1 MSKTTGSGSRQPAS
15 GIRYMV
21 VVSAVAMLSLSA
33 SAFAQKKGDTPP
45 KSDNYD
51 ELVSRY
57 LTEARKQATGDA
69 PASSMWMNSLMGDL
83 RARQLNDLLT
93 VRVEE
98 SITASGTADSAVSK
112 SGKATAGVPTLF
124 GLEAKLPS
132 SINPSNLVS
141 TTSDTSFKGAGTTT
155 RAGALS
161 ARLTARVAEV
171 LPNGDLFIEGVR
183 EIEINGD
190 RQIVVLTGIARV
202 ADINQ
207 ANVVP
212 SAALGQLRIRY
223 FGRGLMKD
231 SLSPGWLI
239 RVINKIF

>member
-1 MSKTTGSGSRQPAS
+1 MTK
-15 GIRYMV
+15 ILL
-21 VVSAVAMLSLSA
+21 AVAILCLSSP
-33 SAFAQKKGDTPP
+33 AFAQKKGDTPP

-57 LTEARKQATGDA
+57 LSDARKQAAGE
-69 PASSMWMNSLMGDL
+69 PSSANTWMNGLMGDL
-83 RARQLNDLLT
+83 RARHVNDLLT

-112 SGKATAGVPTLF
+112 SGSAAAGVGSFF
-124 GLEAKLPS
+124 GLENKLPS
-132 SINPSNLVS
+132 SIDAANLVAGK
-141 TTSDTSFKGAGTTT
+141 SDTQFKGAGVTT

-202 ADINQ
+202 ADINP

-239 RVINKIF
+239 RILNKIF

>member
-1 MSKTTGSGSRQPAS
+1 MTKSITTATGNRRPAT
-15 GIRYMV
+15 
-21 VVSAVAMLSLSA
+21 AVIAIVATLVLA
-33 SAFAQKKGDTPP
+33 APAFAQKKGDTPA

-57 LTEARKQATGDA
+57 LSEARKQAAGESAT
-69 PASSMWMNSLMGDL
+69 ASSWMNGLMGDL
-83 RARQLNDLLT
+83 RARSVNDLLT

-124 GLEAKLPS
+124 GLETKLPS
-132 SINPSNLVS
+132 SVNPANLVS
-141 TTSDTSFKGAGTTT
+141 TNSDTSFKGAGTTT

-223 FGRGLMKD
+223 FGRGLIKD
-231 SLSPGWLI
+231 SLTPGWLI

>member
-1 MSKTTGSGSRQPAS
+1 MTKTLEFGNVR
-15 GIRYMV
+15 
-21 VVSAVAMLSLSA
+21 SACVWLAMALCLSA
-33 SAFAQKKGDTPP
+33 PAYAQKKNDAPV

-51 ELVSRY
+51 ELITRY
-57 LTEARKQATGDA
+57 LTDARQQAAGE
-69 PASSMWMNSLMGDL
+69 PASAAAWMNGLMGDL
-83 RARQLNDLLT
+83 RARHVNDLIT

-112 SGKATAGVPTLF
+112 SGTASAAVPNLF
-124 GLEAKLPS
+124 GLETKLPS
-132 SINPSNLVS
+132 SITPANLVS
-141 TTSDTSFKGAGTTT
+141 AKSETGFKGAGTTT

-202 ADINQ
+202 ADINP

>member
-1 MSKTTGSGSRQPAS
+1 MSKH
-15 GIRYMV
+15 V
-21 VVSAVAMLSLSA
+21 FAVALVTAVCLA
-33 SAFAQKKGDTPP
+33 SPALAQKKGDTPA

-57 LTEARKQATGDA
+57 LSEARKQAAGEPVAAATWMSSL
-69 PASSMWMNSLMGDL
+69 ASDL
-83 RARQLNDLLT
+83 RARSVNDLLT

-98 SITASGTADSAVSK
+98 VITASGTADAAVSK
-112 SGKATAGVPTLF
+112 SGRAIAGVPTFF
-124 GLEAKLPS
+124 GLENKLPS
-132 SINPSNLVS
+132 DVNPANLVS
-141 TTSDTSFKGAGTTT
+141 TLSETDFKGAGATT

-161 ARLTARVAEV
+161 ARMTARVAEV

-202 ADINQ
+202 ADINP
-207 ANVVP
+207 ANVIP